1 MVVDAVLRIRR
12 RRGRPEHARRVRLVL
27 AEQRLRQRAV
37 RPGCRLEPVTGERVI
52 GDGERR
58 AVGCDARPRR
68 ILAPRPRVAEPQR
81 RQHLQRR
88 LLGRVVLD
96 HDAGED
102 LRRRGLRVGDVDRP
116 VAVVVERA
124 GVEQLELGIL
134 EATAVVDQLVVREG
148 DLRVVVAPVQEGVA
162 GQALEVPP
170 VLLDVLAVVPLRP
183 REPEHPLL
191 QDRVLTVPEREGEA
205 ELMADVRDAGHAVL
219 VPAIRAR
226 ARMIVRERL
235 PGVATLGVVL
245 ADRSPGAF
253 AQVRAPLVPRVRRE
267 EIVLGSAG
275 RFGQPGVLGR
285 RRGAGARHGQSS
297 VESSGVTSKRCHD
310 QGPSAT

>member
-12 RRGRPEHARRVRLVL
+12 RRGRPEHARCVRLVL

-102 LRRRGLRVGDVDRP
+102 LRRRRLRVGDVDRP
-116 VAVVVERA
+116 VAVVVEGA
-124 GVEQLELGIL
+124 GVEQLELRIL
-134 EATAVVDQLVVREG
+134 QATAVVDQLVVREG

-170 VLLDVLAVVPLRP
+170 VLLDVLAVISLRP
-183 REPEHPLL
+183 RQPEHPLL

-205 ELMADVRDAGHAVL
+205 ELVADVRDAGHAVL

-253 AQVRAPLVPRVRRE
+253 AQIGAPLVPRVRRE

-285 RRGAGARHGQSS
+285 HRGAGARHGQSS

-310 QGPSAT
+310 QGSSAT